1 MRRPLQLLAHLL
13 VVTLGAVSLVFV
25 ALRVTGD
32 PALMIAPPN
41 ATEDDLSAIRRD
53 LGLDR
58 PPLVQYL
65 DFLRKLTRGDLGESL
80 RYRRPALELI
90 SERAA
95 ATLELAGAAQ
105 GLALLVAIPLGVLAA
120 VRRSTWIDTLV
131 TMLATAGQSMPYFWL
146 GLMAMVLFGVQLG
159 WLPTSGRGS
168 LSHLIMPAA
177 TLSSYSLASLTRLV
191 RSSVVEVTRA
201 DYVRTARAKGL
212 GGGAVLFKHTLK
224 NALIPVVTLLGLQ
237 VGGLLSGAVIVETVF
252 AWPGIGRLTIEAIHT
267 RDYPLVQAG
276 VLIMALLFVVLNQA
290 VDVGYRWLDP
300 RLRAADA

>member
-25 ALRVTGD
+25 ALRITGD

-41 ATEDDLSAIRRD
+41 ATEDDLAAIRRD

-65 DFLRKLTRGDLGESL
+65 DFLRKVTRGDLGESL
-80 RYRRPALELI
+80 RYRRPALDLI

-120 VRRSTWIDTLV
+120 VRRSTWVDTLV
-131 TMLATAGQSMPYFWL
+131 TLLATAGQSIPYFWL
-146 GLMAMVLFGVQLG
+146 GLMGMVLFGVQLG

-168 LSHLIMPAA
+168 LSHLILPAV

-212 GGGAVLFKHTLK
+212 GGGVVLFKHTLK

-252 AWPGIGRLTIEAIHT
+252 AWPGIGRLTVEAIHT

-276 VLIMALLFVVLNQA
+276 VLIMALLFVVLNRA

>member
-25 ALRVTGD
+25 ALRITGD

-41 ATEDDLSAIRRD
+41 ATEDDLAAIRRD

-120 VRRSTWIDTLV
+120 VRRSTWVDTLV

-168 LSHLIMPAA
+168 LSHLIMPAV

-276 VLIMALLFVVLNQA
+276 VLIMALLFVVPNQA

>member
-25 ALRVTGD
+25 ALRITGD

-41 ATEDDLSAIRRD
+41 ATEDDLAAIRRD

-65 DFLRKLTRGDLGESL
+65 DFLRKVTRGDLGESL

-131 TMLATAGQSMPYFWL
+131 TMLATAGQSIPYFWL
-146 GLMAMVLFGVQLG
+146 GLMGMVLFGVQLG

-168 LSHLIMPAA
+168 LSHLILPAV

-212 GGGAVLFKHTLK
+212 GGGVVLFKHTLK

-252 AWPGIGRLTIEAIHT
+252 AWPGIGRLTVEAIHT

-276 VLIMALLFVVLNQA
+276 VLIMALLFVVLNRA

>member
-25 ALRVTGD
+25 ALRITGD

-41 ATEDDLSAIRRD
+41 ATEDDLAAIRRD

-80 RYRRPALELI
+80 RYRRPTLELI
-90 SERAA
+90 SERAP

-120 VRRSTWIDTLV
+120 VRRSTWVDALV

-168 LSHLIMPAA
+168 LSHLIMPAV

-212 GGGAVLFKHTLK
+212 GGGAVLLKHTLK

>member
-25 ALRVTGD
+25 ALRITGD

-41 ATEDDLSAIRRD
+41 ATEDDLAAIRRD

-120 VRRSTWIDTLV
+120 VRRSTWVDTLV

-168 LSHLIMPAA
+168 LSHLILPAV

-267 RDYPLVQAG
+267 RDYPLVQAS
-276 VLIMALLFVVLNQA
+276 VLIMALLFVALNQA